1 MPASTIT
8 KFLDEDFF
16 VLITFETNKP
26 ASPTI
31 ERPGSINI
39 VVSRGF
45 NKSSIVEIKRLLSG
59 LSSLL

>member
-1 MPASTIT
+1 MPASTTT

-26 ASPTI
+26 ASPTM

-39 VVSRGF
+39 VVARGF
-45 NKSSIVEIKRLLSG
+45 NKSSIV
-59 LSSLL
+59 